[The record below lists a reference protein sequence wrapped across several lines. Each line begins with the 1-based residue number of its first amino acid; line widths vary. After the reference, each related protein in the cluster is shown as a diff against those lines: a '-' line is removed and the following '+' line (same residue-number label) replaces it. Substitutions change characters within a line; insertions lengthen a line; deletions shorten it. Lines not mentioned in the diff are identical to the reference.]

1 VALVAETVV
10 DPSGRSWTVRR
21 RWLPR
26 LPGETLWGRFWKRSR
41 RSSRAM
47 RELAPDV
54 ADVGG
59 FGDGIGGVVATIALI
74 LVGLL
79 LFLFVL
85 PALLALVEVLL
96 LLLLGML
103 VLAARVVFRRPWTVE
118 AARDDEVL
126 TWQVVGW
133 KASGAQVRRV
143 SALLSDGVRPEGA
156 EVRPNRSQRSP
167 DDP

>member
-1 VALVAETVV
+1 VALSGETVV
-10 DPSGRSWTVRR
+10 DPSGRSWMVRR

-26 LPGETLWGRFWKRSR
+26 LPGETLWGRFRKRSR

-47 RELAPDV
+47 RELSPDV
-54 ADVGG
+54 ANVADI
-59 FGDGIGGVVATIALI
+59 GDGIGGVVAMVVLI
-74 LVGLL
+74 VVGLL

-96 LLLLGML
+96 LLLLGL
-103 VLAARVVFRRPWTVE
+103 VVLAARVVFRRPWTVE

-143 SALLSDGVRPEGA
+143 SALLSDGVRPDGA
-156 EVRPNRSQRSP
+156 EVRPNRSERSP